1 MAFYY
6 YYFILNFTQKK
17 GNLKRDNKCICA
29 ITDYFRFLCTYDLQW
44 YPFDI
49 QNCQLQ
55 LTMFGKSGD
64 FSTLGKYFNYF

>member
-1 MAFYY
+1 MCLHCLDIKANHCD
-6 YYFILNFTQKK
+6 I
-17 GNLKRDNKCICA
+17 
-29 ITDYFRFLCTYDLQW
+29 FRFLCTYNFQW

-64 FSTLGKYFNYF
+64 FSTLGKEFFN

>member
-1 MAFYY
+1 MSSK
-6 YYFILNFTQKK
+6 NF
-17 GNLKRDNKCICA
+17 L
-29 ITDYFRFLCTYDLQW
+29 FRFLCQYDLRW

-64 FSTLGKYFNYF
+64 FSTLGMKIQK